1 MEQWQIEVAER
12 LARIEA
18 NQEYMKSSIYSL
30 PQSEQCAKDIAELKE
45 EVEELQL
52 FQTAIKEKI
61 AYIGG
66 VIVIIGMSIPY
77 ALQWIASHIHWR
89 TP

>member
-18 NQEYMKSSIYSL
+18 NQEHMKNSIHTL
-30 PQSEQCAKDIAELKE
+30 PQSNQCVKDIAALKE
-45 EVEELQL
+45 EVEVLQV

-66 VIVIIGMSIPY
+66 VIVIIGMAIPY
-77 ALQWIASHIHWR
+77 VLQWIMSHIHWR

>member
-1 MEQWQIEVAER
+1 MDQWQIEVAER

-18 NQEYMKSSIYSL
+18 NQEYMKISIQTL
-30 PQSEQCAKDIAELKE
+30 PQSEQCAKDISELKDK
-45 EVEELQL
+45 VEELQI

-66 VIVIIGMSIPY
+66 VIVIIGMAIPY
-77 ALQWIASHIHWR
+77 AIQWLMSHIHWKAQ
-89 TP
+89 

>member
-18 NQEYMKSSIYSL
+18 NQEYMKDNIKSL

-45 EVEELQL
+45 EVEELQM

-66 VIVIIGMSIPY
+66 VIVIIGMAIPY
-77 ALQWIASHIHWR
+77 GFQWIMSHIHWR

>member
-18 NQEYMKSSIYSL
+18 NQEHMKASIHTL
-30 PQSEQCAKDIAELKE
+30 PQSEQCAKDIANLKE
-45 EVEELQL
+45 EVEVLQI

-66 VIVIIGMSIPY
+66 VIVIIGMAIPY
-77 ALQWIASHIHWR
+77 VFQWISSHIHWR

>member
-18 NQEYMKSSIYSL
+18 NQEYMRANIRDL
-30 PQSEQCAKDIAELKE
+30 PQSQQCSLEIGELRNE
-45 EVEELQL
+45 IDDLQS
-52 FQTAIKEKI
+52 FKTAIKEKI

-66 VIVIIGMSIPY
+66 VIVMLGLAVPY
-77 ALQWIASHIHWR
+77 ILQWITSHIHWR